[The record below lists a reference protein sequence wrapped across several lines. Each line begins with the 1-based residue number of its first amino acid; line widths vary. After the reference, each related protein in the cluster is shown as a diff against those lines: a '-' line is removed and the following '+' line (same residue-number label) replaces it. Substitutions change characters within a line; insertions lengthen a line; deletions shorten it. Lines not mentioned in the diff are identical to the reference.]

1 MSPSPPC
8 YYTEPMF
15 SVQIWMFETG
25 NQGLISRG
33 FVEICLEVNIIA
45 LHLILNLLRL
55 HQIFLSVIK
64 HAGFKKKIQVLEDQE
79 HGLCY
84 QQRQRWQFTGPRDSC
99 GSVADLDPNLIV
111 IHNSGCFLINI
122 IYSRLQVDIICKM
135 I

>member
-33 FVEICLEVNIIA
+33 FVEICLEVNILA

-55 HQIFLSVIK
+55 HQIFFSVIK

-79 HGLCY
+79 HGLC
-84 QQRQRWQFTGPRDSC
+84 QHRQRWQFTGPRDSC

-111 IHNSGCFLINI
+111 IIRAVFLLILFI
-122 IYSRLQVDIICKM
+122 PDSKLILSVK
-135 I
+135 